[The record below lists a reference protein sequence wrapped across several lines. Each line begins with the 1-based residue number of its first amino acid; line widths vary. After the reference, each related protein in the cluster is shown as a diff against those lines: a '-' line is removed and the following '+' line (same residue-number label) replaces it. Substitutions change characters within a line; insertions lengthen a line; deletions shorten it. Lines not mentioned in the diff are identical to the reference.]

1 MLPLCMADKEFFPSP
16 QRDYLREPLRRSS
29 VDADPMP
36 LFDRWLREAALQDPL
51 DAHSMTL
58 ATADGQARPS
68 ARIVLLKRADQHGF
82 VFFTNYGSRKARE
95 LEANPWAS
103 LVFYWSQL
111 ERQVRWRAGLNGFR
125 VASLTSTS
133 AADPRGAR
141 SPGPSHPRAL
151 SLRAANRWSK
161 PIAGWKKSWPAATRP
176 GPPTGGGFRL
186 RPAAIEFWK
195 GRPTRLHDRILY
207 TRLENDAWGIQ
218 RLAP

>member
-1 MLPLCMADKEFFPSP
+1 MLPLYMADKEFFPSP

-111 ERQVRWRAGLNGFR
+111 ERQVRVEGR
-125 VASLTSTS
+125 VERVSGRESDEYFGS
-133 AADPRGAR
+133 RPQG
-141 SPGPSHPRAL
+141 SQ
-151 SLRAANRWSK
+151 
-161 PIAGWKKSWPAATRP
+161 IAGAISPQSAVVESRESLEQAYRRLEEELAGRNPARP
-176 GPPTGGGFRL
+176 ANWGGFRL